1 MKSLPQVTEFNAWM
15 TIVMNSLN
23 CWEFMFFDPIH
34 ELPSSQ
40 FLLAISWIL
49 KLKKLYFVLLTIH
62 LYFQFSIFLVC
73 LKLSRSLW
81 QFASY
86 HNLEC
91 LVILTFFECLY
102 QILSVQ
108 LTKDWMISPSS
119 SLFWILLV
127 LSPLMDLINSMM
139 KLSFFA
145 VFNQS
150 MLFGLNI
157 FFKN

>member
-1 MKSLPQVTEFNAWM
+1 MIVGSLCFLTQ
-15 TIVMNSLN
+15 
-23 CWEFMFFDPIH
+23 FM
-34 ELPSSQ
+34 SSHSPQ

-49 KLKKLYFVLLTIH
+49 KLKKLYFVLLTVH
-62 LYFQFSIFLVC
+62 LKYFQFSIFLVC

-86 HNLEC
+86 HTLEC

-119 SLFWILLV
+119 SLFWILHV

-150 MLFGLNI
+150 MLFGLNV
-157 FFKN
+157 FFKNWNVDYEWGMIRSETLV